1 MKADSVNVNDQE
13 ERKVAVS
20 AKAQL
25 GVGVDN
31 FRVAAKQQLHLTPSS
46 ARTHRIIFRLR
57 YAANVAATATLT
69 RLDSERPL
77 DVIRYEAAKSLNAV
91 CRLLDR
97 GYLTQDAIDQA
108 NRAVTAWLN
117 ALPQ

>member
-1 MKADSVNVNDQE
+1 MKADSVNVKVQE
-13 ERKVAVS
+13 ERKAAVS

-25 GVGVDN
+25 GY
-31 FRVAAKQQLHLTPSS
+31 LTPSS

-77 DVIRYEAAKSLNAV
+77 DAIRYEAAKSLNVV

-97 GYLTQDAIDQA
+97 GHLTQHAIDQA
-108 NRAVTAWLN
+108 NRAVIGWLN
-117 ALPQ
+117 ALPQRRHDRPTT